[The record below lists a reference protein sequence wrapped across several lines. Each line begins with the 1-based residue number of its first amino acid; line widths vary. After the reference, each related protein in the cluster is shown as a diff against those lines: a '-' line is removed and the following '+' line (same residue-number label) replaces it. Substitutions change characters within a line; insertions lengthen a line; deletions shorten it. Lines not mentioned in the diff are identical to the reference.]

1 MVHVL
6 QRAWWGEAMFPSLD
20 PEFSS
25 EREANIARLIA
36 ATDVLTQVLTQ
47 AEVRPSDLL
56 ACLYCAAEDDLLT
69 ILRLAAALSP
79 EQRAQAADM
88 LGAML
93 EAGETAQS

>member
-1 MVHVL
+1 ML
-6 QRAWWGEAMFPSLD
+6 A
-20 PEFSS
+20 PEETARSS
-25 EREANIARLIA
+25 ERDAGLARLVSA
-36 ATDVLTQVLTQ
+36 FEVLTQALTQ
-47 AEVRPSDLL
+47 AEVRPSDFL

>member
-1 MVHVL
+1 MSS
-6 QRAWWGEAMFPSLD
+6 SLD

-47 AEVRPSDLL
+47 AGISSSDFLE
-56 ACLYCAAEDDLLT
+56 CLYCTAENGLVT

-79 EQRAQAADM
+79 EQRAQAVD
-88 LGAML
+88 LLML
-93 EAGETAQS
+93 EAEEPTQS

>member
-1 MVHVL
+1 ML
-6 QRAWWGEAMFPSLD
+6 A
-20 PEFSS
+20 PEETARPS
-25 EREANIARLIA
+25 ERAASIARLVA

-47 AEVRPSDLL
+47 AGVSSSDLL

-79 EQRAQAADM
+79 QQRAKATNM

>member
-1 MVHVL
+1 VL
-6 QRAWWGEAMFPSLD
+6 ALEETPRT
-20 PEFSS
+20 S
-25 EREANIARLIA
+25 EREASIARLVA
-36 ATDVLTQVLTQ
+36 AFEVLTQVLTQ
-47 AEVRPSDLL
+47 VGISSSDLP

>member
-1 MVHVL
+1 ML
-6 QRAWWGEAMFPSLD
+6 APEED
-20 PEFSS
+20 PRPS
-25 EREANIARLIA
+25 EREASIARLIA

-88 LGAML
+88 LWAML
-93 EAGETAQS
+93 EAEGPSGSPASSS